1 MDRSKVV
8 KSIPTVSLLL
18 SSLLLAAALTTSA
31 QFKEIKAAPFSPA
44 VAHRRIGALLEN
56 VDAANRDQTVQTI
69 SGWLDWYR
77 DVLDEELIA
86 RWKTDGRTNLPLIIT
101 PLADARVALEVVDYS
116 WRQQPQ
122 ATFTLAYAPVLGD
135 LMARYPASATPFLTD
150 LLRPVTPEQPGPLLS
165 DSEAQ
170 AVCRILLDMPDI
182 GTWRKNALQILPR
195 FRPVVDTLLKQ
206 DMSGPDQEKMYRAS
220 RWRAD
225 LRLDPPPAIT
235 SQKQS
240 PQRSLSSRLSI
251 GKQTSP
257 DVASQRPHIVDQPD
271 APASSGFQ
279 GVRAAAPYTGPLSG
293 TFESTGGPIAQ
304 NGEYVFP
311 NIPPL
316 HLLLDF
322 DTKHWEARLE
332 PGDGQTQVLVLHN
345 KGKGPQKRVVV
356 HWSVQP

>member
-1 MDRSKVV
+1 VTL
-8 KSIPTVSLLL
+8 IPTIP
-18 SSLLLAAALTTSA
+18 LLLAATALTASA

-56 VDAANRDQTVQTI
+56 VNPANRDQTVQTI

-77 DVLDEELIA
+77 DVLDDELIT
-86 RWKTDGRTNLPLIIT
+86 RWKTDARANLPLVIT
-101 PLADARVALEVVDYS
+101 PLADARIALEVVEYS
-116 WRQQPQ
+116 WHQQPQ
-122 ATFTLAYAPVLGD
+122 ATFTLAYAPMLGD
-135 LMARYPASATPFLTD
+135 LMARYPASATPFVTD
-150 LLRPVTPEQPGPLLS
+150 LLHPVASLPDP
-165 DSEAQ
+165 EAQ

-195 FRPVVDTLLKQ
+195 FRPVVDALLKQ
-206 DMSGPDQEKMYRAS
+206 DMNSPDQEKMYRAS

-225 LRLDPPPAIT
+225 LRLDPPPSLT

-257 DVASQRPHIVDQPD
+257 DLAAQRPHIVDQTDVPVNS
-271 APASSGFQ
+271 AFH
-279 GVRAAAPYTGPLSG
+279 YTGPLSG
-293 TFESTGGPIAQ
+293 TFESTGGPIPQ

-311 NIPPL
+311 NIPPV

-332 PGDGQTQVLVLHN
+332 QGDGQTQVLVLRN

>member
-1 MDRSKVV
+1 MRRF
-8 KSIPTVSLLL
+8 
-18 SSLLLAAALTTSA
+18 ALWSALISATAFTASA

-44 VAHRRIGALLEN
+44 VAHRRIGTLLESVN
-56 VDAANRDQTVQTI
+56 PANRDQTVQTI

-77 DVLDEELIA
+77 DVLDDELIT
-86 RWKTDGRTNLPLIIT
+86 RWKSDARANLPLVIT
-101 PLADARVALEVVDYS
+101 PLADARIAQEVVEYS

-122 ATFTLAYAPVLGD
+122 ATFTLAYAPMLGD

-150 LLRPVTPEQPGPLLS
+150 LLRPVTPTQPGPLLS

-170 AVCRILLDMPDI
+170 TVCRILLDMPDI
-182 GTWRKNALQILPR
+182 DAWRKNALQILPR
-195 FRPVVDTLLKQ
+195 FRPVVDALLKQ
-206 DMSGPDQEKMYRAS
+206 DMNGPDQEKMYRAS
-220 RWRAD
+220 RWRID
-225 LRLDPPPAIT
+225 LRLDPPPAVT

-257 DVASQRPHIVDQPD
+257 DTASQRPHIVDQSD
-271 APASSGFQ
+271 VPASSGFQ

-293 TFESTGGPIAQ
+293 TFESTGGPIPQ

-311 NIPPL
+311 NIPPV

-332 PGDGQTQVLVLHN
+332 QGEGQTQNLVLHN
-345 KGKGPQKRVVV
+345 KGKGPQKRCVV

>member
-1 MDRSKVV
+1 MRRF
-8 KSIPTVSLLL
+8 
-18 SSLLLAAALTTSA
+18 ALWSALISATAFTASA
-31 QFKEIKAAPFSPA
+31 QFKEITAAPFSPA
-44 VAHRRIGALLEN
+44 VAHRRIGTLLESVN
-56 VDAANRDQTVQTI
+56 PANRDQTVQTI

-77 DVLDEELIA
+77 DVLDDELIT
-86 RWKTDGRTNLPLIIT
+86 RWKSDARANLPLVIT
-101 PLADARVALEVVDYS
+101 PLADARIAQEVVEYS

-122 ATFTLAYAPVLGD
+122 ATFTLAYAPMLGD

-150 LLRPVTPEQPGPLLS
+150 LLRPVTPTQPGPLLS

-170 AVCRILLDMPDI
+170 TVCRILLDMPDI
-182 GTWRKNALQILPR
+182 DAWRKNALQILPR
-195 FRPVVDTLLKQ
+195 FRPVVDALLKQ
-206 DMSGPDQEKMYRAS
+206 DMNGPDQEKMYRAS
-220 RWRAD
+220 RWRID
-225 LRLDPPPAIT
+225 LRLDPPPAVT

-257 DVASQRPHIVDQPD
+257 DTASQRPHIVDQSD
-271 APASSGFQ
+271 VPASSGFQ

-293 TFESTGGPIAQ
+293 TFESTGGPIPQ

-311 NIPPL
+311 NIPPV

-332 PGDGQTQVLVLHN
+332 PGDGQTQVLVLRN